1 MSSFSSP
8 ILSATQFKNLAYG
21 KSIDQSGFALASTSS
36 SYSSSL
42 ASGELH
48 PSKLRPFKP
57 DTDEGFLEEG
67 DLVGCNGSPTR
78 STTDSTKRSAVL
90 ELRYKDKALAEASSS
105 FPGEVANSWIKLDGY
120 FSRCENGTSFSEVS
134 YHLTLSQRYT
144 ESAEVRG
151 RSKGFDGVLVNSSYS
166 NRLIEG
172 FQPLIIVSHQ
182 MAYGVV

>member
-67 DLVGCNGSPTR
+67 DLVGCNGSPTQA
-78 STTDSTKRSAVL
+78 TTDSTKRSAVL
-90 ELRYKDKALAEASSS
+90 ELRYKDKALEEASSL

-134 YHLTLSQRYT
+134 YHLTLSC
-144 ESAEVRG
+144 
-151 RSKGFDGVLVNSSYS
+151 K
-166 NRLIEG
+166 
-172 FQPLIIVSHQ
+172 
-182 MAYGVV
+182 